1 MTVKESM
8 YLVEKRCWLK
18 AHEAVRYLEFK
29 CERRKREW
37 YVTEEGRWVH
47 WNA

>member
-8 YLVEKRCWLK
+8 YSVKKRHWLK

-29 CERRKREW
+29 RERRKREW
-37 YVTEEGRWVH
+37 YATEEGRRVQWS
-47 WNA
+47 A